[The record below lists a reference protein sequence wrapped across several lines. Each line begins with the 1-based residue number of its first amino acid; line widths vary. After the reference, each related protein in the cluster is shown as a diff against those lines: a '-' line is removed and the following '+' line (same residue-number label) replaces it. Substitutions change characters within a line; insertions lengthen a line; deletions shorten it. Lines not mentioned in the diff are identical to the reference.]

1 MARLLSLLGA
11 WPALLGEAQDVS
23 FPQATLIDGCVYK
36 HARYYSPT
44 SVRTETRTWREC
56 QAACVKSTEIACAYF
71 GFYPDV
77 GTCYLTGADAAFT
90 DYLSHGSYSGPA
102 VCPSRPDFCTT
113 TIVGEYPAA
122 HGEASKQAWK
132 DHVIPNKLACWPK
145 NFKDKKYEN
154 CPSMSILEDGPDT
167 ETGWPGKC
175 LGLKQVVVPYGET
188 CSSWCTKQVSCSE
201 IKDPDPYK
209 PVLCFQTFW
218 SAARSCYTRTLA
230 NGTQDF
236 RFKPTRAQR
245 LMRGEAAEREKIRN
259 LVVGLDCRCV
269 ITDFVEIEKEFDCPP
284 LQSMGSHGTEPPR
297 VAKRTQNDLQF
308 GHTEDNTVVKRR
320 RDGEDQLGEM
330 NGPATLQPNQEEE
343 MQVMTLAAQNQELV
357 AHIKKML
364 ENQERLQQKVEE
376 MRRQQEFLITQMMR
390 LQQEIVDMKDT
401 TVEAITSPSGDF
413 VKAVRQAT
421 APVPT
426 KKLPNPALF
435 PEDQRATLEDLRLE
449 SRSLPKAVQEALM
462 MPYHTALGFVRSVK
476 IKLTLTAWKNVRGGI
491 AKALKQLR
499 LADSTCKKPLVWS
512 NESNDGPAL
521 LRYVWSQS
529 ELREYLPKVLDQRV
543 TSAKTETWRQR
554 IEQLIKNDPNPI
566 PWPWH
571 TGKDTSDDDCFPAE
585 T

>member
-1 MARLLSLLGA
+1 MFLSEPVSVFAVAVALVAVAVVSVVAVVVLLSLSCLFSLPVYFFA
-11 WPALLGEAQDVS
+11 CLLVCMHSFLPACVVRSIDCFTSCKISRGQEAKDYRDFIRNHANCRS
-23 FPQATLIDGCVYK
+23 FLEVLS
-36 HARYYSPT
+36 HAR
-44 SVRTETRTWREC
+44 
-56 QAACVKSTEIACAYF
+56 
-71 GFYPDV
+71 G
-77 GTCYLTGADAAFT
+77 
-90 DYLSHGSYSGPA
+90 
-102 VCPSRPDFCTT
+102 
-113 TIVGEYPAA
+113 
-122 HGEASKQAWK
+122 
-132 DHVIPNKLACWPK
+132 
-145 NFKDKKYEN
+145 
-154 CPSMSILEDGPDT
+154 
-167 ETGWPGKC
+167 
-175 LGLKQVVVPYGET
+175 
-188 CSSWCTKQVSCSE
+188 
-201 IKDPDPYK
+201 
-209 PVLCFQTFW
+209 
-218 SAARSCYTRTLA
+218 
-230 NGTQDF
+230 
-236 RFKPTRAQR
+236 
-245 LMRGEAAEREKIRN
+245 
-259 LVVGLDCRCV
+259 
-269 ITDFVEIEKEFDCPP
+269 PP

-462 MPYHTALGFVRSVK
+462 MPYHTALGFMRSVK